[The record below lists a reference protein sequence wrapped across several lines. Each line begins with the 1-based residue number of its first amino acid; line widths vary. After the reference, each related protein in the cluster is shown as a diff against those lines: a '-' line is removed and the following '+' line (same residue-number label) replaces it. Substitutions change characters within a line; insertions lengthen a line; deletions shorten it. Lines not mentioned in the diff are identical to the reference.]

1 MTSLS
6 FSDILNKAS
15 VFKDKNILSP
25 HYYPQEMLYRDAE
38 LRILME
44 LIAPAFKGVKPSN
57 LFIYGNSGCGKTAA
71 VKLVFQKIK
80 DEENA
85 RVFTTYMNCR
95 VYDSRYKV
103 IQKIVGDFIIEL
115 PRTGHSMATIYEKLL
130 DWIEDD
136 EVGKHL
142 IVVLDEIDSVK
153 DLDDLVYTLTRT
165 NDDLKKG
172 GISVIGISNRIDFK
186 KKLDARSK
194 SSLCEKELVF
204 HSYNASQLAGIL
216 EARIKAAF
224 HEGALSRG
232 ALNLASA
239 IAASENGDVRY
250 ALSLLLWAG
259 ELADSRKIK
268 IVTEKEVEEGR
279 KKADEDKAFELVSG
293 LPQHQQ
299 LVLYSLCLCDSEAYT
314 KLVEEDGD
322 KFYFSG
328 HVYEKYRSI
337 CRKSKVEPRSSRW
350 YREYIHDLESL
361 GLIRTIE
368 SGKGVRGHATLIC
381 PGFNPSKIKIIIEN
395 RILGD

>member
-1 MTSLS
+1 MSSLS

-15 VFKDKNILSP
+15 VFKNKNVLSP
-25 HYYPQEMLYRDAE
+25 HYYPPEMLYRDHE
-38 LRILME
+38 LRTLME
-44 LIAPAFKGVKPSN
+44 LIAPAFKGVKPNN

-71 VKLVFQKIK
+71 VKLVLQKIK
-80 DEENA
+80 AEENT

-103 IQKIVGDFIIEL
+103 IQKLVGDFIIEL

-136 EVGKHL
+136 DQGKNL
-142 IVVLDEIDSVK
+142 IVVLDEIDAVK

-172 GISVIGISNRIDFK
+172 SISVIGISNRIDFK

-204 HSYNASQLAGIL
+204 HSYNASQLSGIL
-216 EARIKAAF
+216 EDRIKASF
-224 HEGALSRG
+224 NDGAILHG

-259 ELADSRKIK
+259 ELADSKK
-268 IVTEKEVEEGR
+268 LKVVTEKEVEDAR
-279 KKADEDKAFELVSG
+279 KKADEDKSFELVSG

-299 LVLYSLCLCDSEAYT
+299 LVLYALCLSDSEAYS
-314 KLVEEDGD
+314 KLVEENGD
-322 KFYFSG
+322 KYYFSG
-328 HVYEKYRSI
+328 HVYEKYKSI
-337 CRKSKVEPRSSRW
+337 CRKTKVEPRSSRW
-350 YREYIHDLESL
+350 YREYLHDLESL
-361 GLIRTIE
+361 GLITTIE

-381 PGFNPSKIKIIIEN
+381 PGFDPNKIRVIIEK

>member
-1 MTSLS
+1 MPSLS
-6 FSDILNKAS
+6 FSEILNKSS
-15 VFKDKNILSP
+15 VFKDKNVLSP
-25 HYYPQEMLYRDAE
+25 HYYPQEMLYRE
-38 LRILME
+38 EEITTLME
-44 LIAPAFKGVKPSN
+44 LIAPAFKGTKPSN
-57 LFIYGNSGCGKTAA
+57 MFIYGNSGCGKTAA
-71 VKLVFQKIK
+71 VKLVLQKIK
-80 DEENA
+80 EEENPTI
-85 RVFTTYMNCR
+85 FTTYMNCR

-130 DWIEDD
+130 DWIEDND
-136 EVGKHL
+136 SGKHL

-172 GISVIGISNRIDFK
+172 SLSVIGISNRIDFK

-204 HSYNASQLAGIL
+204 HTYNASQLAGIL
-216 EARIKAAF
+216 ESRVKTAF
-224 HEGALSRG
+224 QHDALSKG

-259 ELADSRKIK
+259 ELADGHKLK
-268 IVTEKEVEEGR
+268 VVTEKEVEEAR
-279 KKADEDKAFELVSG
+279 KKADEDKSFELVSG

-299 LVLYSLCLCDSEAYT
+299 LVLYALCLSDSEVYK
-314 KLVEEDGD
+314 KLVEENGD

-328 HVYEKYRSI
+328 QVYEKYKSI
-337 CRKSKVEPRSSRW
+337 CRKVHVESRSSRW
-350 YREYIHDLESL
+350 YREYLHELESS
-361 GLIRTIE
+361 GLITTIE
-368 SGKGVRGHATLIC
+368 SGKGVRGHATLIS
-381 PGFNPSKIKIIIEN
+381 PGFDPAKIRIIIEK